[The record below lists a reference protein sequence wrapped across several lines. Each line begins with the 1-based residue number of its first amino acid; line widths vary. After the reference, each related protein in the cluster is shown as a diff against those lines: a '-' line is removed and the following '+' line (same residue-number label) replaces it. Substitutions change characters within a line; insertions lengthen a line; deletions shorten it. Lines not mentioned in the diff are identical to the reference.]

1 MSLAMASSILRMF
14 SICCSSTLVYCTRVS
29 LVTPSTMSATEL
41 PKLRAMSS
49 CVSEVSS
56 IVSCSSAAMIESS
69 SRPISA
75 VMMAAAMQ
83 CDT

>member
-1 MSLAMASSILRMF
+1 
-14 SICCSSTLVYCTRVS
+14 
-29 LVTPSTMSATEL
+29 MSATEV

-56 IVSCSSAAMIESS
+56 IVSCSSAEMMESS
-69 SRPISA
+69 SSPISA

>member
-1 MSLAMASSILRMF
+1 MASSILRRF
-14 SICCSSTLVYCTRVS
+14 SICCSSTLVYCTRVNF
-29 LVTPSTMSATEL
+29 VTPSTMSATVE
-41 PKLRAMSS
+41 PKLWAMSS

-56 IVSCSSAAMIESS
+56 MQSCSSAATMESS
-69 SRPISA
+69 SNPISA